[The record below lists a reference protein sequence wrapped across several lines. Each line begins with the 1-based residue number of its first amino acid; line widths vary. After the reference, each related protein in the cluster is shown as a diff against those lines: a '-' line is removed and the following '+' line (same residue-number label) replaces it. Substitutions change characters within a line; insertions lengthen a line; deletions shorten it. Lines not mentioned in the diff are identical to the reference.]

1 MNVSL
6 TAELEGLVHAR
17 VQSGRYNSA
26 SEVIREALRLLEQ
39 NDTLRTVHLN
49 ELRSRVDEGLA
60 SLDRGEG
67 VDGEKFIAGMLK
79 DLGSQKPKRKAA
91 KRKSR

>member
-6 TAELEGLVHAR
+6 TAELEGVVHAR

-39 NDTLRTVHLN
+39 HDNLRAVHLA

-60 SLDRGEG
+60 SLSRREG
-67 VDGEKFIAGMLK
+67 VDGEKFMAGMLK
-79 DLGSQKPKRKAA
+79 HLDSRKPKRKAA